1 MVLNDVCNLLESKV
15 FSVRP
20 ANLLFN
26 QYRDR
31 DSSVDLPQ
39 ADEIRRENLINY
51 LSCYP
56 KWPSVLIVGE
66 APGPRGCR
74 FSGVPFTS
82 EALLCKGALPFI
94 GRQSS
99 INDLP
104 YSENS
109 AAIFWRVLL
118 PYYPKF
124 FIWNSVPFHPY
135 KQDEILSVR
144 NPTRGEICIYSDL
157 LSEIISL
164 IKPKRIVA
172 VGKKR
177 SLHYN
182 SRDLPVYA
190 FAIHLTVERMSL
202 GLILKRYLAIGEL
215 SSDNIVSNENMIVKK
230 QTVGT
235 DF

>member
-172 VGKKR
+172 VGKK
-177 SLHYN
+177 
-182 SRDLPVYA
+182 A
-190 FAIHLTVERMSL
+190 EFALQ
-202 GLILKRYLAIGEL
+202 LKGFASICVRHPSHGGA
-215 SSDNIVSNENMIVKK
+215 NEFRTDIKK
-230 QTVGT
+230 IFG
-235 DF
+235 DW